1 MSDDYQ
7 YPFKFTAFFMFD
19 FLSKIRDQ
27 DIMYRLSKDIYAAR
41 LNILFSR

>member
-27 DIMYRLSKDIYAAR
+27 DIMSKDIYAAR